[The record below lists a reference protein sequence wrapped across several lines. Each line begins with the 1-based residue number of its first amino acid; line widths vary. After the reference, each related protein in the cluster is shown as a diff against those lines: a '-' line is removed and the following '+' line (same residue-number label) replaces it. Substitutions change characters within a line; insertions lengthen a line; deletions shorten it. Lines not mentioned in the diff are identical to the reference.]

1 MPSKYYGLWI
11 FAVIRSL
18 QNILIVILALN
29 AGSTIVAAES
39 NIPWE
44 RYDESADLASL
55 AVHENQTMRYQL
67 LLSKVLDKNTLWE
80 PFADELETFSQE
92 DYESLK
98 PLILDKPINEIQ
110 SAVTEGR
117 LNYET
122 LVSFYIY
129 RIREIETDNSRY
141 INAVISLNPN
151 ALNRARMLD
160 ELRRQGRDVAPD
172 SIFGIPVLLKDN
184 VGAMGMAT
192 TAGALALQHNVTVN
206 AFITDR
212 LIENGAI
219 ILGKA
224 NLSEWAYFFCED
236 CPSGYSAMGGQ
247 TLNPYGRFEFGT
259 GGSSSGSG
267 AGTAANFATVAV
279 GSETSGSILSPASAN
294 SLVGLK
300 PTTGSLSRSGVVPIS
315 ATLDTTGPIT
325 RTIADAVILFN
336 AMVGFDE
343 NDMAMP
349 LISADLYLLYRTVEL
364 NGKRL
369 GALESFSDNSFYQE
383 VLETLAENEAS
394 IVDITMNYERR
405 EGFSELLGRE
415 MVRDL
420 ALYLETYSAEEV
432 GINSIAS
439 LREFNEIDLGLR
451 APYGQ
456 EIVEMMDELTLAPEQ
471 TEALR
476 DQLQSNARGA
486 LEYLFTEFDLD
497 VLLSINN
504 RHANIAALANYPALT
519 IPLGYEAGG
528 RPVGLTLIAPS
539 FQEQAL
545 IDIGVKIEELTQA
558 RKAPASYQ

>member
-44 RYDESADLASL
+44 HYDESADLASL
-55 AVHENQTMRYQL
+55 AVHENQSMRYQL

-80 PFADELETFSQE
+80 PFADELEAFSQE
-92 DYESLK
+92 YYETLK

-394 IVDITMNYERR
+394 IIDITMNYERR

-545 IDIGVKIEELTQA
+545 IDIGVKVEELTQA